1 MAMRLVHSSLHQE
14 VADRLRERIFD
25 GEWPPGAFLDEVQ
38 LAQELSISRTPLR
51 EALKVLA
58 AEGLVQLAPNRGAM
72 IATLGAD
79 ELEECL
85 AISTALEALSG
96 ELACEN
102 VTDAEMEKIR
112 TLHAEMIADYEARDF
127 NGYLA
132 KNRQIHGAI
141 VAATHNPLLTGI
153 YDMLFFRVGR
163 CRATM
168 TEQTFERALADH
180 HEIMSALE
188 ARDGDRLAG
197 LLKRHLESLFEDYR
211 TALGKR

>member
-1 MAMRLVHSSLHQE
+1 
-14 VADRLRERIFD
+14 
-25 GEWPPGAFLDEVQ
+25 
-38 LAQELSISRTPLR
+38 
-51 EALKVLA
+51 
-58 AEGLVQLAPNRGAM
+58 M
-72 IATLGAD
+72 IATLSAD

-127 NGYLA
+127 NKYLA

-163 CRATM
+163 CRTAM

-211 TALGKR
+211 TALSKR

>member
-1 MAMRLVHSSLHQE
+1 MDSISQHSLHDE
-14 VADRLRERIFD
+14 LLNRLRRMIIDGQFMPGDKVPER
-25 GEWPPGAFLDEVQ
+25 Q
-38 LAQELSISRTPLR
+38 LCDQFGVSRTPLR

-72 IATLGAD
+72 IATLSAD